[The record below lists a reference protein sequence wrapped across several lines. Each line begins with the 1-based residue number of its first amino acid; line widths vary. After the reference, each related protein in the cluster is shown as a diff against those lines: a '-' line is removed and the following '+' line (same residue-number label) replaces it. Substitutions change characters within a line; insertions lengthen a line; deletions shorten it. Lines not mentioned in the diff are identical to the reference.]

1 MVARRVK
8 KSVNVT
14 KKTSVNKTRKIKHT
28 SKTPFPI
35 DIVYTWKGENKS
47 KNERLSYNYELKY
60 SLRSVFFNAPWVNKI
75 FILMNKKA
83 QPSWIKNNKKI
94 IILDHNDTFPSKKY
108 LPNFNSNAIETTIA
122 NIKGLSEHY
131 IYFNDDI
138 FIGRK
143 SKYTDFFTPSGK
155 AVIDGYIGKKTREI
169 LRDNNN
175 NKLNIE
181 FPPGYERVNKHVPI
195 PQIKSL
201 VLEFNKKYAD
211 YIEWI
216 RMTKKRKDRGFDV
229 CEKYNL
235 NSPCQQ
241 VHLQIFNYIYSNNK
255 AVLVDRN
262 NKDDYEYLPNID
274 ENFVEKLN
282 EILSN
287 KPFFFCINDVE
298 TNPEKRKKIPKI
310 MLDFFNAYYP
320 NKPDFEK

>member
-1 MVARRVK
+1 
-8 KSVNVT
+8 
-14 KKTSVNKTRKIKHT
+14 
-28 SKTPFPI
+28 
-35 DIVYTWKGENKS
+35 
-47 KNERLSYNYELKY
+47 
-60 SLRSVFFNAPWVNKI
+60 
-75 FILMNKKA
+75 MNKKA
-83 QPSWIKNNKKI
+83 QPSWIKNNNKI
-94 IILDHNDTFPSKKY
+94 IILDHIDTFPSKKY

-155 AVIDGYIGKKTREI
+155 AVVDGFIGKKTREI

-175 NKLNIE
+175 NTLNIE
-181 FPPGYERVNKHVPI
+181 FPLGYERLYKHVPI

-216 RMTKKRKDRGFDV
+216 RMTKKRKDRGFDI
-229 CEKYNL
+229 CEKNNL

-241 VHLQIFNYIYSNNK
+241 LHLQIFNYIYSNNK
-255 AVLVDRN
+255 VVLVDRN
-262 NKDDYEYLPNID
+262 NKDEYEYLPNID
-274 ENFVEKLN
+274 ADFVEKLN

-287 KPFFFCINDVE
+287 KPLFFCINDVE
-298 TNPEKRKKIPKI
+298 TNTEKRKNIPKI
-310 MLDFFNAYYP
+310 MLDFFNTYYP